1 MKRHRLMPGISRAVP
16 AIRAPEAAIRGVG
29 KPIDSVS
36 KARPDTAPSSES
48 TPAQP
53 AARPI
58 PTTQRGKNNELRG
71 EIAKLAKRNT
81 ALTRALEFLVA
92 SIGTPVPDRAVAA
105 VRHAEHLLTHPT
117 ED

>member
-1 MKRHRLMPGISRAVP
+1 MPGITRRIPV
-16 AIRAPEAAIRGVG
+16 IRPPEAAIRGVG
-29 KPIDSVS
+29 KPIDAVS
-36 KARPDTAPSSES
+36 KSRPDAAPSSES
-48 TPAQP
+48 APAQP
-53 AARPI
+53 PARPV

-81 ALTRALEFLVA
+81 ALTRALELLLT

-105 VRHAEHLLTHPT
+105 VRHAEHLLAHPT